1 MDRPISKN
9 DSNGKW
15 IKWLFGL
22 LVAIAL
28 VYFGFQVLFAA
39 LRPNLVRED
48 IVIASVDRG
57 PVSAVIET
65 SGVLTPEHERVLTAP
80 GETRILRVVRKP
92 GALVAKGDPILELD
106 TTALE
111 LERDSLIQQVGV
123 KENTQRQEI
132 LQFER
137 DAKQKKA
144 ELELIELDLKFY
156 EAQYRQQAQL
166 FENGLSSK
174 DALQQAELQM
184 EKTRVEK
191 RQLLEAVEDSK
202 SSHRIGLEG
211 FRLELDLLQKSLR
224 SAEEL
229 LRRATTNAP
238 ADGVLTWVVEAEGA
252 TVRSG
257 EPLARIA
264 DLTNFKV
271 TATIS
276 DYYADRI
283 QNHQAAKVRIGEEE
297 LAGQV
302 LRLLPEVT
310 NGTMAFEVGFE
321 NPEEL
326 PLRPNQRVTV
336 FLVTSK
342 KSDVLRIR
350 RSAVFS
356 SPGQVPA
363 FVVRGQTAVRT
374 MVEIGITGSN
384 YTEIRAGL
392 KEGDQVILTDLSAM
406 KDLATIPIQ

>member
-9 DSNGKW
+9 NGSGKW
-15 IKWLFGL
+15 MKWALGMMAM
-22 LVAIAL
+22 AISA
-28 VYFGFQVLFAA
+28 YFGFQFIASAFGPSLK
-39 LRPNLVRED
+39 RED
-48 IVIASVDRG
+48 IMAGTVDQG

-65 SGVLTPEHERVLTAP
+65 TGVLTPEHERVLTAP

-92 GALVAKGDPILELD
+92 GTLVAKGDPILELD

-111 LERDSLIQQVGV
+111 LERDSLMQQVGV
-123 KENTQRQEI
+123 KENTQRQTI

-137 DAKQKKA
+137 DAKQKQA
-144 ELELIELDLKFY
+144 ELELVELDLKFY

-166 FENGLSSK
+166 FEKGLSSK

-191 RQLLEAVEDSK
+191 RQLLEAVEDAK
-202 SSHRIGLEG
+202 SSHRIALEG
-211 FRLELDLLQKSLR
+211 YKLELDLLQKSLG
-224 SAEEL
+224 SAEKL

-271 TATIS
+271 TANIS

-283 QNHQAAKVRIGEEE
+283 QNHQAAKVRVGEEE
-297 LAGQV
+297 LDGQV

-310 NGTMAFEVGFE
+310 NGTMAFEVGFDNRE
-321 NPEEL
+321 GL

-342 KSDVLRIR
+342 RMDVLRIR
-350 RSAVFS
+350 RAAAFS
-356 SPGQVPA
+356 SPGQMPA
-363 FVVRGQTAVRT
+363 FVLRGNNAVRT

-384 YTEIRAGL
+384 YTEIVAGL
-392 KEGDQVILTDLSAM
+392 KKGDQVILNDLSAM
-406 KDLATIPIQ
+406 KDHPVIPVK